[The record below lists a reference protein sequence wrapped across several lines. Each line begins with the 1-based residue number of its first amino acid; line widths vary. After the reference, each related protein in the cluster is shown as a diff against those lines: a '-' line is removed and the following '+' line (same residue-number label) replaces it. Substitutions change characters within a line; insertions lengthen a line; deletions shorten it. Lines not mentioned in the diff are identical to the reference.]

1 VDITNGELTMSRKV
15 TEIDISG
22 AMRAAKEV
30 LTVTETPKKGPGIIT
45 STRFKEHDRRRI
57 DSTFARYGVSL
68 SRGLNLSA
76 LYVCD
81 LVESGAIQIS
91 SAGIID
97 RRG

>member
-1 VDITNGELTMSRKV
+1 MAGNRKAAE
-15 TEIDISG
+15 TDTSG
-22 AMRAAKEV
+22 AIRAVKEV

-57 DSTFARYGVSL
+57 DSTFAKYGVSL

>member
-1 VDITNGELTMSRKV
+1 MARKI
-15 TEIDISG
+15 TEIDTSRAI
-22 AMRAAKEV
+22 RAAKEV
-30 LTVTETPKKGPGIIT
+30 LTVTEPPPKGPGIIT

-57 DSTFARYGVSL
+57 DSTFAKYGVSL
-68 SRGLNLSA
+68 SRGLSLSA

-91 SAGIID
+91 GAGIID